1 MNDRKEQGYKL
12 LFVLFWGGEML
23 CKRLIEINLHFCHLL
38 CLGLFYIT
46 LKTEQ
51 NSENYKF

>member
-1 MNDRKEQGYKL
+1 MKETVIEMNLNY
-12 LFVLFWGGEML
+12 
-23 CKRLIEINLHFCHLL
+23 CHLL

>member
-1 MNDRKEQGYKL
+1 MQETVIEMNLNY
-12 LFVLFWGGEML
+12 
-23 CKRLIEINLHFCHLL
+23 CHLL

-51 NSENYKF
+51 ISENYKF